1 MVSAVDAVYKTLEED
16 IYSLKF
22 APGEQITET
31 DLTIRYGVS
40 RNTVREAVAYLL
52 QNGLLIKEK
61 NKGIFIKSIAF
72 SDVTEIFHLRLLFE
86 REAVGHIHAGA
97 DLSALERALDGVE
110 QVDKQAN
117 WYEYVA
123 ADGDFHRILVGS
135 AGSPRLKNLYETI
148 LSEVK
153 LCIYQAR
160 ELNIPSAKGIY
171 DHRSI
176 FDKLVAGE
184 TEAAADI
191 VGRHMQITVEDF
203 RRSFET
209 RKGRK

>member
-31 DLTIRYGVS
+31 DLTFRYGVS

-52 QNGLLIKEK
+52 KNGLLVKEK

-176 FDKLVAGE
+176 FDKLSAGE
-184 TEAAADI
+184 IEAAADI

-209 RKGRK
+209 RKGRI